1 MRKLLWLAVLL
12 AALIP
17 FICTATESTYTT
29 VYGQSLSKGYTVY
42 AKSFTTSAS
51 AEVVGYS
58 AVSSAGY
65 NAPGKKIK
73 VIAYELNAN
82 GTTNVKFQSGGA
94 TDIHGSTLWYLVAN
108 ARTVYPITSINNQ
121 PIIYFQSATGASL
134 SVNLSAG
141 QAVSGTLLYI
151 VE

>member
-1 MRKLLWLAVLL
+1 MRKLLWLVILLGVLL
-12 AALIP
+12 P
-17 FICTATESTYTT
+17 FLCSATESTYTA
-29 VYGQSLSKGYTVY
+29 VYGYNLSKGYVVY

-65 NAPGKKIK
+65 NAPGKRIK
-73 VIAYELNAN
+73 VIGYELNAN
-82 GTTNVKFQSGGA
+82 GTTNVKFQTGGS
-94 TDIHGSTLWYLVAN
+94 TNIDGGTLWYLAQNSGV
-108 ARTVYPITSINNQ
+108 TKPIVLINNQ
-121 PIIYFQSATGASL
+121 PIVYLQTAAGASL

-141 QAVSGTLLYI
+141 QAVSGSVLYY

>member
-1 MRKLLWLAVLL
+1 MRKLLWLAIFLT
-12 AALIP
+12 ALFP
-17 FICTATESTYTT
+17 VICSATEDTYTN
-29 VYGQSLSKGYTVY
+29 VYGYSLTKGYVIY

-58 AVSSAGY
+58 AVASAGY
-65 NAPGKKIK
+65 NAPGKRVK

-94 TDIHGSTLWYLVAN
+94 TDIHGGTLWYLAQNSGV
-108 ARTVYPITSINNQ
+108 TKPLVLINNQ
-121 PIIYFQSATGASL
+121 PIVYLQSAAGASL

-141 QAVSGTLLYI
+141 QAVSGSVIYY